1 MRRLLDVALQS
12 NTRSSDLYTQNKEPK
27 SMRQYLTSASSQ
39 PDARLDMLK
48 KQWLKRS
55 GAEEVRGGGNRVPR
69 DHLVRTGLYVSSTAF
84 VSRSPQ
90 DIARWS
96 LST

>member
-12 NTRSSDLYTQNKEPK
+12 NTRSSVLYTQNKEPK

-48 KQWLKRS
+48 KQWLTRS
-55 GAEEVRGGGNRVPR
+55 GAEEVPGWGNREPR
-69 DHLVRTGLYVSSTAF
+69 DDLMRTGLYVSSTAF
-84 VSRSPQ
+84 VWRDPQ